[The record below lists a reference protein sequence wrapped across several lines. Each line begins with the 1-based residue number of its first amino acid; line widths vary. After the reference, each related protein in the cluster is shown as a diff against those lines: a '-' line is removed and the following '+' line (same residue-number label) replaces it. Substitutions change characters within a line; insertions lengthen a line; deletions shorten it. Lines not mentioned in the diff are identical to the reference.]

1 MSMDRNK
8 VSRSLASSS
17 RLRGDLVAD
26 CDEQEA
32 SRAERIALLQ
42 SRESSN

>member
-1 MSMDRNK
+1 VAN
-8 VSRSLASSS
+8 
-17 RLRGDLVAD
+17 LVAD

-42 SRESSN
+42 SRDSSTESGDESPTAALDEKQE